1 MTAKLVADFEKRFP
15 GGPLVRATLRLREQT
30 GPVTVLFGPSGSGKT
45 TILRC
50 LAGLERPDRGQ
61 VRFGDETWFD
71 SARGT
76 DWAPQRRG
84 VGYVFQEY
92 ALFPHLSVAGNIGYG
107 LQRMPVREKRR
118 RVAEAIRLLA
128 LEGFEGRYPTQLSG
142 GQRQRIAL
150 ARALVRQP
158 RLLLLDEPLSA
169 LDAPSREQL
178 RWELRRLLV
187 NLQTPTLLVTHDRV
201 EAIALGDWVVV
212 LCEGKFFQEGPV
224 ADVFSRPATVEVV
237 RIVGVETV
245 EPGRVLATTDGLAR
259 VSVGKVELIALAPAL
274 STSTD
279 CYVCVRAEDVIL
291 ERGDADNA
299 PSAQVGADRSGRRMS
314 SARNRLTGF
323 IKGMSPE
330 GPVVRVLVD
339 CGFPLTALVTHQ
351 ACQDLELRPGEPVNA
366 IVKAPAVN
374 VVPRA

>member
-15 GGPLVRATLRLREQT
+15 GGPLIRAALLLREQT

-50 LAGLERPDRGQ
+50 VAGLERPDRGQ

-71 SARGT
+71 SGRGT

-107 LQRMPVREKRR
+107 LQRMPVAEKRR
-118 RVAEAIRLLA
+118 RVGEAIRLLA
-128 LEGFEGRYPTQLSG
+128 LAGFEGRYPKQLSG
-142 GQRQRIAL
+142 GQRQRVAL

-187 NLQTPTLLVTHDRV
+187 HLQTPTLLVTHDRV
-201 EAIALGDWVVV
+201 EAIALGDCVVV
-212 LCEGKFFQEGPV
+212 LCDGRICQEGPV

-237 RIVGVETV
+237 RVVGVETV
-245 EPGRVLATTDGLAR
+245 EPARVLATTDGLAR
-259 VSVGKVELIALAPAL
+259 VSVGEVELIALAPTL
-274 STSTD
+274 STTTD

-291 ERGDADNA
+291 ERHADHA
-299 PSAQVGADRSGRRMS
+299 PSAPAGADGSGRRMS
-314 SARNRLTGF
+314 SARNRLAGQ
-323 IKGMSPE
+323 IRGMSPE

-351 ACQDLELRPGEPVNA
+351 ACQDLELRPGERVNA
-366 IVKAPAVN
+366 LIKAPAVN
-374 VVPRA
+374 LVPRA